1 MQVEKRDVFEIE
13 KQIYNTQWLNIRHHW
28 DETIKSI
35 RYLSTL
41 IIFAILPLKFLKVT
55 TDGIISFS
63 LTAETELYLKCF
75 VVVMI
80 AALGILTLLNQFNHF
95 MRSKEARKVVVK
107 IESNWNLYDDQGNFL
122 FQTDASN
129 YQYGNFA
136 GGEKR
141 MSHSQI
147 QFGYIIAI
155 TLIGIGFVLFA

>member
-1 MQVEKRDVFEIE
+1 MQVDERNVFEIE

-41 IIFAILPLKFLKVT
+41 IVFAILPLKFLKVT
-55 TDGIISFS
+55 TDGTIGFS

-80 AALGILTLLNQFNHF
+80 AALGILTFLNQFNHF

-107 IESNWNLYDDQGNFL
+107 IESNWGLYGDEGNFL
-122 FQTDASN
+122 YQTDVSN
-129 YQYGNFA
+129 YRYGNFA
-136 GGEKR
+136 GAEKR
-141 MSHSQI
+141 ISHSQI
-147 QFGYIIAI
+147 QFGFIIAI
-155 TLIGIGFVLFA
+155 TLIGIAFVIFA

>member
-1 MQVEKRDVFEIE
+1 MQVENRDAFEIE
-13 KQIYNTQWLNIRHHW
+13 KQVYNTQWLNIRHHW

-41 IIFAILPLKFLKVT
+41 IIFAILPLKILKVT
-55 TDGIISFS
+55 TDGTINFS

-80 AALGILTLLNQFNHF
+80 AALGVLTFLNQLNHF
-95 MRSKEARKVVVK
+95 MRSKEARKVVVN
-107 IESNWNLYDDQGNFL
+107 IESNWNLYDGHGNFL
-122 FQTDASN
+122 FQTDASD
-129 YQYGNFA
+129 YRYGNFA
-136 GGEKR
+136 GSEKR
-141 MSHSQI
+141 MSHSKI